1 MNPELET
8 AVKERVSLGHN
19 KEQIATE
26 LRAAGYDDATIE
38 HVYATVTAADATDGM
53 NAVPVPERSATDIF
67 GASWRFMT
75 SRLDLVALAAAPALV
90 SGFLSLSIQFDL
102 FSGVSA
108 AVLLG
113 LGLIVVTLVQ
123 FVLQLGFTHAAL
135 SAVRNAPV
143 SFGVSWNWAL
153 ANALA
158 WLWIILI
165 STAVILGASLFLLI
179 PGIVASVYIMFAVYC
194 FVDEGKRGMSAL
206 QRSREIITD
215 HAMFLLVK
223 LFAFVLFM
231 FLFGLAFGIL
241 MGLISGLGM
250 AVEGLTAATTI
261 GVVLEAVLTGI
272 ATILG
277 AFYIAQLYDIIK
289 ARPQRPIPP
298 TSWYKVAGI
307 IGAVVF
313 IGIMALA
320 VIGVVAE
327 EVLTNEITSF
337 EEEIT
342 ETLSPEEQA
351 EFEAFLNEFGTE
363 LDLGV
368 ELE

>member
-1 MNPELET
+1 MNPELEK
-8 AVKERVSLGHN
+8 AVRERVSLGHE

-38 HVYATVTAADATDGM
+38 HVYATVTAADAGDGVS
-53 NAVPVPERSATDIF
+53 AVPAPERSATDIF

-90 SGFLSLSIQFDL
+90 SGFLSLAIQFDL

-113 LGLIVVTLVQ
+113 LGLTVVTLVQ

-143 SFGVSWNWAL
+143 SFGVSWSWAL
-153 ANALA
+153 ANAVA
-158 WLWIILI
+158 WLWIVII
-165 STAVILGASLFLLI
+165 STSVILGASLFLLI

-215 HAMFLLVK
+215 HAMFLVGK
-223 LFAFVLFM
+223 IFAFVLFM

-241 MGLISGLGM
+241 MGVVAGFGM
-250 AVEGLTAATTI
+250 AVEGVTVATAI
-261 GVVLEAVLTGI
+261 GVILEAALTGA

-298 TSWYKVAGI
+298 TSWYKVTGI
-307 IGAVVF
+307 IGAFVF
-313 IGIMALA
+313 VGIMALA
-320 VIGVVAE
+320 AVGVMAE
-327 EVLTNEITSF
+327 EVLLDEITSF
-337 EEEIT
+337 EEEMIQ
-342 ETLSPEEQA
+342 ELSPEEQA
-351 EFEAFLNEFGTE
+351 EFEAFLNEFGTD
-363 LDLGV
+363 LDIEV
-368 ELE
+368 E